1 MKKIKIGILFVLG
14 LSAMESRAQNL
25 LNQSKRDKRLLRI
38 AKWLFIACVILPSF
52 VLGQSTYLSVEDTR
66 AVATAP
72 GNYMRAVKPSIKLG
86 TSVGFTE
93 SAYYTLLGLR
103 GWSDDSGGPANE
115 LAFSS
120 SKGIFYRTGT
130 QGAGWTGWRRVLT
143 ENTSGNVGIGTD
155 TTRERLSVN
164 GNIRAHQIKVE
175 VANWPDYVF
184 DPSYKMRSLYE
195 TEQFIKQY
203 GHLPEVPKAADAETN
218 GVSLGEMNKI
228 LLKKIEELTLN
239 AIENEKRAEK
249 MQERIVNLERLVKGV
264 K

>member
-1 MKKIKIGILFVLG
+1 MNKFKTGILGAFSLWA
-14 LSAMESRAQNL
+14 LERNALNL
-25 LNQSKRDKRLLRI
+25 LNQSKRNKRQLSI
-38 AKWLFIACVILPSF
+38 SKWLFFAGVVLPTF
-52 VLGQSTYLSVEDTR
+52 AFGQSTYLSVEDTR
-66 AVATAP
+66 AVATTP
-72 GNYMRAVKPSIKLG
+72 GNYTRSIKPSFKLG

-103 GWSDDSGGPANE
+103 GWSDDSGGPAHE
-115 LAFSS
+115 LAFSG

-130 QGAGWTGWRRVLT
+130 QAAGWTGWRRVLA

-155 TTRERLSVN
+155 TPRERLSVN

-184 DPSYKMRSLYE
+184 DPSYKIRSLDE

-203 GHLPEVPKAADAETN
+203 GHLPEVPNATEVQKD

-228 LLKKIEELTLN
+228 LLKKIEELTLQMIDLN
-239 AIENEKRAEK
+239 KSVKRQT
-249 MQERIVNLERLVKGV
+249 QEIERLKS

>member
-1 MKKIKIGILFVLG
+1 MKQ
-14 LSAMESRAQNL
+14 LS
-25 LNQSKRDKRLLRI
+25 I
-38 AKWLFIACVILPSF
+38 AKWLFAVGVVLPGFAFS
-52 VLGQSTYLSVEDTR
+52 QSTYLSVEDTR

-72 GNYMRAVKPSIKLG
+72 ANYTRAVKPSFKLG

-103 GWSDDSGGPANE
+103 GWSDDSGGPAHE
-115 LAFSS
+115 LAFSG

-130 QGAGWTGWRRVLT
+130 QAAGWTGWRRVLA

-155 TTRERLSVN
+155 TPKEKLSVN
-164 GNIRAHQIKVE
+164 GNIRAQQVKVE

-184 DPSYKMRSLYE
+184 DPNYKMRSLEE
-195 TEQFIKQY
+195 TERFIKQH
-203 GHLPEVPKAADAETN
+203 GHLPEVPKATEVEKD
-218 GVSLGEMNKI
+218 GISLGEMNKI

-239 AIENEKRAEK
+239 VIENKKRAK
-249 MQERIVNLERLVKGV
+249 IMQERLECLERIIKNT